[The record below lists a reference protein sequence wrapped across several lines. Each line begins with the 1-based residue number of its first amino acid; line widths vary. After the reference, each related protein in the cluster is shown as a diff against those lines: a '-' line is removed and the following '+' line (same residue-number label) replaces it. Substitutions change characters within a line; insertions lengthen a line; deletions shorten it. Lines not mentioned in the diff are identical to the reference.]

1 MAGAESITR
10 VAVETGKRWT
20 FASALE
26 WPGWSRGA
34 RDESGA
40 LDLLARYA
48 ARYAA
53 VTEVAGS
60 KLPRSDFEVIE
71 RVPGN
76 ATTDFGVPAMVMEA
90 DRAALDEAEARRLLR
105 LLDAAWTVYDR
116 AVARAPLEL
125 RKGPRGGGRDRDKI
139 QAHVE
144 GAESAYLPKIGPRT
158 GRPSGR
164 DAVREA
170 FRERLRSR
178 ADLGSWPLRYAVR
191 RVAWHVLDHAWE
203 IEDRTEGGQARDQEG
218 ITEC

>member
-10 VAVETGKRWT
+10 VAVEAGRRRT
-20 FASALE
+20 FASAVD

-34 RDESGA
+34 RTESEA
-40 LDLLARYA
+40 LALLARYA
-48 ARYAA
+48 SRYAA

-60 KLPRSDFEVIE
+60 KPPPKDFQVIE

-90 DRAALDEAEARRLLR
+90 DRVALDEAEARRLLR

-116 AVARAPLEL
+116 VVARAPLEL

-144 GAESAYLPKIGPRT
+144 GAEAAYLPKIGQKVGPKIGRGT
-158 GRPSGR
+158 GRPSGGE
-164 DAVREA
+164 AVREA
-170 FRERLRSR
+170 FREGLRSG
-178 ADLGSWPLRYAVR
+178 ADLGPWPLRYAVR

-203 IEDRTEGGQARDQEG
+203 IEDRTEPAA
-218 ITEC
+218 